1 MKTKLAA
8 YSPTGGGGSRHGSPD
23 QLPRRGRQLAV
34 NVNVFIFIGFFLKKT
49 NENEARGSQSHR
61 GKRGAALQTRSADS
75 MSASAR
81 YTRKCNDFHFDFSL
95 GNR

>member
-34 NVNVFIFIGFFLKKT
+34 YVNVFIFIGFFLKKT